1 MIFYFLADRKIL
13 VFFQI
18 SKNHSSVNFCRR
30 QKIYLKYRYEIS
42 FFIEKN
48 KKKVDTNS
56 RGGGGVCGSCSTIL
70 PVFVDICS
78 RFARIIRANREQ
90 ISTKTGKVKIN
101 LLHSVV

>member
-42 FFIEKN
+42 YFIEKN
-48 KKKVDTNS
+48 KK
-56 RGGGGVCGSCSTIL
+56 RWIQIREEGGGLWIL
-70 PVFVDICS
+70 FDDFTS
-78 RFARIIRANREQ
+78 FRRYLFTIRANNSRE
-90 ISTKTGKVKIN
+90 S
-101 LLHSVV
+101 

>member
-48 KKKVDTNS
+48 KK
-56 RGGGGVCGSCSTIL
+56 RWIQIREEGGGS
-70 PVFVDICS
+70 VDLVR
-78 RFARIIRANREQ
+78 RFYQ
-90 ISTKTGKVKIN
+90 FS
-101 LLHSVV
+101 